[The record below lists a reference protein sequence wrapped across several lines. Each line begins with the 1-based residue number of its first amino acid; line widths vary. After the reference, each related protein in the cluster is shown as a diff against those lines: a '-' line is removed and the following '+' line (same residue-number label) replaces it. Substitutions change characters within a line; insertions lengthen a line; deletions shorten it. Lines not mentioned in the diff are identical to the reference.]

1 MNTQLLKPANF
12 VGAEPVRQDITI
24 LPAQDSSKLRL
35 GWVVFESEEEY
46 QKYIKTKDG
55 KKALKA
61 YLQRNNPKRRKET
74 DIVYQYRV
82 YHHAEFI
89 KPTSTGIRCVEVLQQ
104 FKGKLFNN
112 ELNNWLS
119 TLRPSAV
126 RVSGDMGVTL
136 DSCPWRVTIYL
147 EKDNKTIRKIEQEAV
162 LGMYGHGEY
171 KDISENEPTHLCFI
185 NEEAFKKIKVS

>member
-74 DIVYQYRV
+74 DIVDQYRV

-126 RVSGDMGVTL
+126 KPLERQRIQWAKKYFEDMTVVSVFDAPLKVTTPL
-136 DSCPWRVTIYL
+136 D
-147 EKDNKTIRKIEQEAV
+147 
-162 LGMYGHGEY
+162 
-171 KDISENEPTHLCFI
+171 
-185 NEEAFKKIKVS
+185 